1 MPGQSSVA
9 SRTIT
14 HSPSCSWTST
24 AKANSSYSIPDNFAD
39 LYEIPELALNAIRS
53 YILEDF
59 PVRIETPAKVSLF
72 AYNNGTFI
80 VHSFRDQPVNVTL
93 LVSEGST
100 LTNLVTGDHPA
111 ELPRA
116 KPLQLQRPH
125 TPPLSAYRIEVQPH
139 SYLAFTSMER

>member
-1 MPGQSSVA
+1 
-9 SRTIT
+9 
-14 HSPSCSWTST
+14 
-24 AKANSSYSIPDNFAD
+24 
-39 LYEIPELALNAIRS
+39 
-53 YILEDF
+53 
-59 PVRIETPAKVSLF
+59 LF

-80 VHSFRDQPVNVTL
+80 VHSFRDQPVNVTV